1 MIGNLTYEQI
11 NAISLDLKK
20 QIEIINR
27 LIQNKNSQEL
37 QDFVSTVE
45 GYTKYLETTIEI
57 NKDADNALSELK
69 NKKK

>member
-20 QIEIINR
+20 QIGIINR

-45 GYTKYLETTIEI
+45 GYTKYLETTIEM
-57 NKDADNALSELK
+57 NKDADNALLELK

>member
-11 NAISLDLKK
+11 KAISLDLKK

>member
-45 GYTKYLETTIEI
+45 GYTKYLETTIEM